1 MDGHCLVL
9 ITCGEPEEAREIARY
24 LVESRLAA
32 GVQIVPIESIY
43 RWGGEIVEDHESLI
57 LVKTRRDLFEKIESV
72 VHEMHSYEVPPV
84 LMLAMD
90 AGSHPYLDWITK
102 STGG

>member
-9 ITCGEPEEAREIARY
+9 ITCGESEEAREIARY
-24 LVESRLAA
+24 LVESGLAA
-32 GVQIVPIESIY
+32 GGQIVPIESIY
-43 RWGGEIVEDHESLI
+43 RWGGEIVEDHEWLI
-57 LVKTRRDLFEKIESV
+57 LVKTHRDLFLKIESI

-90 AGSHPYLDWITK
+90 AASRPYLDWITEN
-102 STGG
+102 TGG